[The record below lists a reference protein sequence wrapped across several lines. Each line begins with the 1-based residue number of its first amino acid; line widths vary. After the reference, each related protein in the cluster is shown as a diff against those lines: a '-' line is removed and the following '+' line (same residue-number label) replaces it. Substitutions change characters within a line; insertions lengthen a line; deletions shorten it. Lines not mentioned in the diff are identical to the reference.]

1 MNSLYDQNTNFQI
14 FCSLW
19 NNMWRFELWHWCCT
33 LQLHICKYVHS
44 MSNLV
49 LLHLNIISNH
59 CCAETFIIL
68 WKSRHFSKQYTF
80 LQCRFPPEKCVITW
94 FLYTKLYI
102 LSYVI
107 CRFVFLKF
115 YIYLQFA
122 YLSTW
127 DSVKYACIMIKLASW
142 WFFLICYFIIINFF
156 LNIFTFLKLNLL

>member
-1 MNSLYDQNTNFQI
+1 MVTNSLFSMNSLYDQNTNFQI

-19 NNMWRFELWHWCCT
+19 NNIWRFELWHWCCT

-80 LQCRFPPEKCVITW
+80 LQCRFPPEKCVIT
-94 FLYTKLYI
+94 FLYSNWI
-102 LSYVI
+102 E
-107 CRFVFLKF
+107 
-115 YIYLQFA
+115 
-122 YLSTW
+122 
-127 DSVKYACIMIKLASW
+127 LASW
-142 WFFLICYFIIINFF
+142 WFFLICYFIIIKFF
-156 LNIFTFLKLNLL
+156 LNIFYFLKVKSAIELFTFSLSGLFKNNFFLFWSKVLV